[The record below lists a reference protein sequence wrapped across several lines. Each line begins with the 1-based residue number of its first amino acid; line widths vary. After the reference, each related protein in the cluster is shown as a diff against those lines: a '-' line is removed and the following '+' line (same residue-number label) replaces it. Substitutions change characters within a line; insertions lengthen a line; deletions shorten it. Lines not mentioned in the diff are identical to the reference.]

1 MMLALILNVLFA
13 DGGTRG
19 ADPVYAEITEP
30 LWSASKL
37 PSLFIYMSVWTK
49 ET

>member
-19 ADPVYAEITEP
+19 ADPLYAESIEP
-30 LWSASKL
+30 L
-37 PSLFIYMSVWTK
+37 
-49 ET
+49 